1 MAPRMMALKSPIL
14 GEPGVASS
22 LIGAKIVVKVLAHGD
37 HRDDRPRPLQPG
49 KILPSNQVE
58 VLHIIVVGFY
68 LPRAEA
74 ALGDL
79 KVGRVADGTHIVSAK
94 KKKRGGGCPHA
105 APMGPSIG
113 QLPMAPRKKGKKKM
127 VGAPTCRRVLAPG
140 APGGSWRPL
149 AAPGG
154 SWRLLAVSSSGGS
167 W

>member
-79 KVGRVADGTHIVSAK
+79 KVGFGDRSGTVVVTTV
-94 KKKRGGGCPHA
+94 RG
-105 APMGPSIG
+105 
-113 QLPMAPRKKGKKKM
+113 LDN
-127 VGAPTCRRVLAPG
+127 
-140 APGGSWRPL
+140 
-149 AAPGG
+149 
-154 SWRLLAVSSSGGS
+154 
-167 W
+167 

>member
-94 KKKRGGGCPHA
+94 KKKRGGG
-105 APMGPSIG
+105 G
-113 QLPMAPRKKGKKKM
+113 
-127 VGAPTCRRVLAPG
+127 VPTCSPHGPLNWPAPHGTSKKRQKKNGRG
-140 APGGSWRPL
+140 AHLPQGAGSWRSWRLL

-154 SWRLLAVSSSGGS
+154 PWRLLAAPGS
-167 W
+167 

>member
-1 MAPRMMALKSPIL
+1 MMALKSPIL

-79 KVGRVADGTHIVSAK
+79 KVGRVADGTHIVSAREK
-94 KKKRGGGCPHA
+94 KSEK
-105 APMGPSIG
+105 
-113 QLPMAPRKKGKKKM
+113 
-127 VGAPTCRRVLAPG
+127 
-140 APGGSWRPL
+140 GGSG
-149 AAPGG
+149 ATGEAP
-154 SWRLLAVSSSGGS
+154 V
-167 W
+167 